1 MHLLHDLAARTAAQL
16 APRCGVAAVRAA
28 YQAAWR
34 ALPLVLRD
42 LRFAALWDRLGVPTL
57 AQRLA
62 VRNEMIAL
70 EAQGFEIGDGLE
82 QAGYPALAAL
92 FQREP
97 SLLVHLAE
105 VALGAPPFDP
115 VFPTLLAEDVEAVE
129 CGDDLVTTDFDEDY
143 GLRLDD
149 EEDEEAPRRRDEPAP
164 AAAPPPGRGRDTD
177 SYEVAQSAR
186 EEAPPHRRRASVRWY
201 RRMNPERMYPLTVVL
216 AEGRLRQVSKPGV
229 GQKTAGEQLVVTKED
244 PFVRVRPVL
253 PGCLCYPDE
262 QVVDATPKLVEVR
275 FQVVP
280 QVVGTIEE
288 ARVEFYQRHRLMT
301 AVPLPLVVSRQT
313 LAVVL
318 GSLGVAWPVLGT
330 MLKSAG
336 GNEPTDLAATW
347 LQWLLAQPHALEVGL
362 GLGAVAAIVCWWWN
376 RPRQASAFAGLDQ
389 IEPMTVAELLQA
401 GQAALARGDRDEAR
415 GCAED
420 ALNLEPGNALAADL
434 LARSRG

>member
-1 MHLLHDLAARTAAQL
+1 MHLLHDLAARTAAQP
-16 APRCGVAAVRAA
+16 AFRRQIAVVRAA
-28 YQAAWR
+28 YQTAWR

-42 LRFAALWDRLGVPTL
+42 PRFAALWQRLGVPTL
-57 AQRLA
+57 PQRLA

-70 EAQGFEIGDGLE
+70 EAQGFEVGDGLE
-82 QAGYPALAAL
+82 QAGYPALTAL
-92 FQREP
+92 FRREP

-105 VALGAPPFDP
+105 VALGAPPLDP
-115 VFPTLLAEDVEAVE
+115 VFPTLLAEVDDDDDFE
-129 CGDDLVTTDFDEDY
+129 DDLDDFDDDAPSDFDED
-143 GLRLDD
+143 
-149 EEDEEAPRRRDEPAP
+149 EEILRRDEPAP
-164 AAAPPPGRGRDTD
+164 AAAPPPGRGRDRDTD
-177 SYEVAQSAR
+177 SYEAAPSVR

-216 AEGRLRQVSKPGV
+216 AEGRLRQVTKPGV

-244 PFVRVRPVL
+244 PFVRIRPVL

-262 QVVDATPKLVEVR
+262 QVIDATPKLVEVR

-280 QVVGTIEE
+280 HVVGTIEE

-313 LAVVL
+313 MAVVL
-318 GSLGVAWPVLGT
+318 ASLGVAWPVVGT
-330 MLKSAG
+330 VLKSAG

-347 LQWLLAQPHALEVGL
+347 LQWLLGQPHALEVGL
-362 GLGAVAAIVCWWWN
+362 GLGAVAALVCWWWN